1 MQQKA
6 LYKLFFFLLFS
17 FFFFLFLFWYLCFCS
32 FYMKF
37 SAKEGLSLDYSLEPA
52 TCYACFH

>member
-6 LYKLFFFLLFS
+6 LYKLFFFL
-17 FFFFLFLFWYLCFCS
+17 FFFFLFWYLCFCY

-37 SAKEGLSLDYSLEPA
+37 SAKEGLSLDYNLEAA
-52 TCYACFH
+52 TCCACFH